1 MKYGFKLRIS
11 AYMASYSWPW
21 IYMAKSGEKNII
33 FLSFFNKLFFQNVF
47 EYFSGS
53 EFYFKLSIFRYYF
66 INRLFNSSTYCELN
80 MANGYVL
87 STLVHLKYHI
97 RLLIDGTTVQYTTLI
112 IFFLWDCTVWKVR
125 KNVETIL
132 LE

>member
-1 MKYGFKLRIS
+1 
-11 AYMASYSWPW
+11 
-21 IYMAKSGEKNII
+21 MAKSGKKNII

-53 EFYFKLSIFRYYF
+53 EFYIKLSISFRYYF
-66 INRLFNSSTYCELN
+66 INRLVNSSVSCKLN

-97 RLLIDGTTVQYTTLI
+97 RLLKDGTTGQYTTLI
-112 IFFLWDCTVWKVR
+112 TTGQYMHIDYNGTVH
-125 KNVETIL
+125 EH
-132 LE
+132 